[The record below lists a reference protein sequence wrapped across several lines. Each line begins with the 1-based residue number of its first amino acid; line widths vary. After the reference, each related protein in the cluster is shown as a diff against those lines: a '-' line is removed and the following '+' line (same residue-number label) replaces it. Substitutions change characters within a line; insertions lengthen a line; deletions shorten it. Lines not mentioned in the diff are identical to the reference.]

1 MTSKIARY
9 VAEIDL
15 PEGFISIDCEVKLAE
30 KNLISLQLNQITLSY
45 KDSELTPFK
54 EELINNK
61 EVTIEYRSSDF
72 LLFLSNLFKKEFQGY
87 TDISI
92 MEVDTD

>member
-1 MTSKIARY
+1 MTVKTKRY

-15 PEGFISIDCEVKLAE
+15 PDGFISIDCEVKRAE
-30 KNLISLQLNQITLSY
+30 KYIISLQLNHITLSY

-54 EELINNK
+54 EELVNNN
-61 EVTIEYRSSDF
+61 EVVIEYRSGDF
-72 LLFLSNLFKKEFQGY
+72 LVFLNNLFKKEFQGY

-92 MEVDTD
+92 TEVDTD